1 MWRWEV
7 AMWGMS
13 GSGAC
18 LKVRAVGVGKS
29 VGAAVEKEK
38 KGGGLCVCVRACVA
52 DYGGGVGGSAVMVEA
67 RDVGGVDVGRGL
79 DAVR

>member
-1 MWRWEV
+1 
-7 AMWGMS
+7 MS
-13 GSGAC
+13 ESESCGCGKIRGGSGGEGEE
-18 LKVRAVGVGKS
+18 RGR
-29 VGAAVEKEK
+29 
-38 KGGGLCVCVRACVA
+38 LCVCVRACVA